1 MIVGFNLRTLLDPQS
16 LPMYESIIY
25 ASMDII
31 GIILFL
37 MVIFNEYYKL
47 KTASSKSSIII
58 IIYFA
63 LSSILL
69 FTSIITLYF
78 NLNLLTTHILTMISF
93 GIFLLSII
101 VFLMI
106 FLSKILSISKRD
118 TLYKMILN

>member
-1 MIVGFNLRTLLDPQS
+1 MVIGLDLKTFLNPQS

-37 MVIFNEYYKL
+37 AVIFNEYYKL
-47 KTASSKSSIII
+47 KTASSKNSVLIII
-58 IIYFA
+58 FYA

-69 FTSIITLYF
+69 FTSTITLYF
-78 NLNLLTTHILTMISF
+78 NLDPSTTHILAMISF

-106 FLSKILSISKRD
+106 FLSKISSISKRD